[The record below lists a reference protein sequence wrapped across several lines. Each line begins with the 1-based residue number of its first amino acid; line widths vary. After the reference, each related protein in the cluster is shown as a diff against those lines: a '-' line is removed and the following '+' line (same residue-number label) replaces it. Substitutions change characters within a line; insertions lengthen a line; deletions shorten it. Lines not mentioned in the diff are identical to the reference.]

1 MQRHDVREVEQL
13 MQRGEV
19 DVVLILDRDM
29 GVQVLVD
36 GTEPNQAQMRAVY
49 LQNILSDMQISGVNV
64 RMLFNPQQKSEYNF
78 VPAVIGMVI
87 MLICAM
93 MTSVSIVREKELG
106 TIEQI
111 NVSPIGKMTFIL
123 SKIIPYAVVGLLM
136 TVESMLASRA
146 LYGILPSGS
155 VALLLA
161 SSVMFAVVVSSIGL
175 IISNFSSTLQ
185 QAALTMFFFLVI
197 FILMSGL
204 LTPIASM
211 PEWAQTL
218 TLINPT
224 RYFIEVARGIF
235 IKGCTASQLLPQYAA
250 ITAFAIAGWASAIA
264 SYRKKM

>member
-1 MQRHDVREVEQL
+1 MQRHDVREVEQM

-78 VPAVIGMVI
+78 VPAVICMVI

-93 MTSVSIVREKELG
+93 MTSVSIVREKEMG

-123 SKIIPYAVVGLLM
+123 SKIIRP
-136 TVESMLASRA
+136 
-146 LYGILPSGS
+146 
-155 VALLLA
+155 
-161 SSVMFAVVVSSIGL
+161 
-175 IISNFSSTLQ
+175 STL
-185 QAALTMFFFLVI
+185 
-197 FILMSGL
+197 
-204 LTPIASM
+204 P
-211 PEWAQTL
+211 
-218 TLINPT
+218 
-224 RYFIEVARGIF
+224 
-235 IKGCTASQLLPQYAA
+235 
-250 ITAFAIAGWASAIA
+250 
-264 SYRKKM
+264 